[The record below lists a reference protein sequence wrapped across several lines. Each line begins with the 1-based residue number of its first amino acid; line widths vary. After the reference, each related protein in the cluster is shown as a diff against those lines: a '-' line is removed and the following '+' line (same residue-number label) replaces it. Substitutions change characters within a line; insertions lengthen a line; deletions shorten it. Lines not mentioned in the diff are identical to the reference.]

1 MKIVESAGITD
12 IGLKRKNNEDDL
24 FIDDELGLYLV
35 SDGMGGHRAGE
46 VASAMVVA
54 FVSFYMKEYRGGKRS
69 IRPEH
74 YDDTLSRE
82 GNWLKSSFNFA
93 NLGVFR
99 ASAKKEACRGMGAT
113 VAAVYFTE
121 KTFIAANV
129 GDSLIYRIQDNTIEL
144 LSVVHT
150 VQAELNRR
158 ESVGGRNTRH
168 ILTRCMGVRKRVT
181 PDICEWPFL
190 SGDIVVICS
199 DGLSEK
205 VHPDE
210 ICKVIVENPV
220 DIACRRLV
228 DMANTRGGD
237 DNITVIAIRVGEKA
251 TGVGFWADALS
262 RAGNFI
268 RTVFNMRQLRRFR
281 KQIG

>member
-12 IGLKRKNNEDDL
+12 IGLKRKNNEDEL
-24 FIDDELGLYLV
+24 FIDDEMGLYLV

-54 FVSFYMKEYRGGKRS
+54 FVSFYMKEYRRGGRV
-69 IRPEH
+69 IRPEN
-74 YDDTLSRE
+74 YDATLSRE

-93 NLGVFR
+93 NSGVFR
-99 ASAKKEACRGMGAT
+99 VSAKKEACRGMGAT

-129 GDSLIYRIQDNTIEL
+129 GDSLIYRIQNNTIEL

-158 ESVGGRNTRH
+158 ERVGGRHTRH
-168 ILTRCMGVRKRVT
+168 ILTRCMGVRKRVI
-181 PDICEWPFL
+181 PDICEWPL
-190 SGDIVVICS
+190 SSGDIVLICS

-205 VHPDE
+205 VPPDE

-220 DIACRRLV
+220 GTACRRLV

-237 DNITVIAIRVGEKA
+237 DNITVIAIRVGGKGA
-251 TGVGFWADALS
+251 GCGFWADALY

-268 RTVFNMRQLRRFR
+268 RTVFNIRQLRRPD
-281 KQIG
+281 KHIV